1 MSSTANAAIRIP
13 LARPW
18 MDAREADAVRDVI
31 ATGWVTQGPQV
42 AAFEREFAAFVG
54 APHAAAVAN
63 CTAAL
68 HLSLVALGVKPGDEV
83 IAPSHSFIATANS
96 IRHAG
101 AIPVFVDIDPA
112 TFNIDPALVE
122 RAITP
127 RTRAIMVVHQL
138 GMPCDLSALAGIAR
152 ARNLPIVEDAACA
165 IGSEIEWDGR
175 WERIG
180 KPHGDVACF
189 SFHPR
194 KLLTTGD
201 GGMVTTANPAI
212 DREIRL
218 LRQHGMSVP
227 DTVRHAASEVLFEHY
242 AVVGYNYRL
251 TDIQAAVGRVQL
263 ARLPEIVARRRAI
276 ADRYAQWLAE
286 IDQVAAPR
294 EPAWARS
301 NFQSYCVRL
310 PGGVNQKAVMQRMR
324 DAGIGTQRGVMCAHR
339 EPAYRHAPMRC
350 GDLTESEKAQDGT
363 IQLPLYHQ
371 LTEAEQREVVA
382 ALASACRT
390 S

>member
-1 MSSTANAAIRIP
+1 
-13 LARPW
+13 

-42 AAFEREFAAFVG
+42 AIFEREFAAFVG
-54 APHAAAVAN
+54 APHAAAVSN
-63 CTAAL
+63 CTTAL
-68 HLSLVALGVKPGDEV
+68 HLALVAVGVKPGDEV

-101 AIPVFVDIDPA
+101 AMPVFVDIDPA
-112 TFNIDPALVE
+112 TFNLEPTRVE

-138 GMPCDLSALAGIAR
+138 GMPCDLRALVAIGR
-152 ARNLPIVEDAACA
+152 ARNIPIVEDAACA
-165 IGSEIEWDGR
+165 IGSEIRWDDR

-201 GGMVTTANPAI
+201 GGMVTTGSAAI
-212 DREIRL
+212 DRQIRL
-218 LRQHGMSVP
+218 LRHHGMDLP
-227 DTVRHAASEVLFEHY
+227 DTVRHASNDVLFEQY

-263 ARLPEIVARRRAI
+263 TRLPELVTRRRAL
-276 ADRYAQWLAE
+276 AARYTDLLATLSG
-286 IDQVAAPR
+286 VAPPA

-301 NFQSYCVRL
+301 NWQSYCVRL
-310 PGGVNQKAVMQRMR
+310 PDGTNQKAVMQYLR
-324 DAGIGTQRGVMCAHR
+324 DAGIGSQRGVMCAHR
-339 EPAYRHAPMRC
+339 EPAYANEPMRVT
-350 GDLTESEKAQDGT
+350 DLTESERAQDGT
-363 IQLPLYHQ
+363 IQLPLYHE
-371 LTEAEQREVVA
+371 LTDDNQREVVA
-382 ALASACRT
+382 TLAQAVRG
-390 S
+390 